1 MAIQMLQ
8 DVNQYM
14 FINALQK
21 GSKYI
26 FM

>member
-8 DVNQYM
+8 DVNQHV
-14 FINALQK
+14 FINALQQR
-21 GSKYI
+21 SKYI

>member
-8 DVNQYM
+8 DVNQHV